1 MRKVFK
7 REHLIMRLLA
17 AVLLLSATT
26 GLAGYASARPPLE
39 DTGKDLYRR
48 IAAEEARRNGV
59 PVEMV
64 DAVMAVESAY
74 DPGAR
79 GDVGEVGLMQ
89 VLPSTAAMMGFG
101 GTLEALSRPEVN
113 IAYGA
118 RYLAQAWRA
127 AGGDICTA
135 VMKYRA
141 GHGETRFSQRSV
153 DYCVRVR
160 AKLAAAGFQVTG
172 SVPEPTF
179 GVSPAGK
186 KTKLGSGRIRVRFS
200 AAGLVRENAPAQ
212 GVSGGAIAA
221 YCRRVGGGETR
232 VASCMTNEAGARRWV
247 HRQSGNRQA
256 LYRCTRTLHP
266 AKSGYVALRGCLL
279 AKK

>member
-1 MRKVFK
+1 
-7 REHLIMRLLA
+7 MRLLA
-17 AVLLLSATT
+17 AVLLLFATT
-26 GLAGYASARPPLE
+26 GLGGYALARPPLE

-101 GTLEALSRPEVN
+101 GTLDALSRPQVN

-118 RYLAQAWRA
+118 RYLAQAWRL

-160 AKLAAAGFQVTG
+160 AKLAAAGFPVAG
-172 SVPEPTF
+172 RVPEPTF
-179 GVSPAGK
+179 GLELPAPGVAGPGK
-186 KTKLGSGRIRVRFS
+186 KTKLKNGRIRVRFS
-200 AAGLVRENAPAQ
+200 AAGLVSESAPAQ
-212 GVSGGAIAA
+212 GGSGGAIAA
-221 YCRRVGGGETR
+221 YCRRVGGGEKR
-232 VASCMTNEAGARRWV
+232 VGSCMANEAGARLWV
-247 HRQSGNRQA
+247 RRQSVDRQA

-279 AKK
+279 AQD